1 MNLNAKTILNHK
13 VVAVVNLLW
22 AIFHIWIAITIEQD
36 YFFLAIVIVFVL
48 TFIGAYRIS
57 ENKARYV
64 FLVTGLLYFIP
75 CGRHHTYIDV
85 KWFIDVW
92 YSGLTDLVSHLCVDL
107 VGWYCTMDRFRKIRI
122 WGVWMK
128 PKIPNI
134 CHLSL

>member
-1 MNLNAKTILNHK
+1 MDLNAKTIHNHK

-48 TFIGAYRIS
+48 IFIGAYRIS

-75 CGRHHTYIDV
+75 LVDGIIPTLMSSDSSMFDTVGSLIWLV
-85 KWFIDVW
+85 VIAWTLLAGTTKWT
-92 YSGLTDLVSHLCVDL
+92 GLGKSEVDL
-107 VGWYCTMDRFRKIRI
+107 
-122 WGVWMK
+122 
-128 PKIPNI
+128 
-134 CHLSL
+134 